1 MVKKSKKKEVRIN
14 KEVDEINKKLSNQ
27 LITSSLKENI
37 NNFKNFFKD
46 DDILIIRE
54 FQSNN
59 KPSISFCLMYYDGLV
74 NSKLINEDIIYP
86 LLKLDNL
93 GDDAIFKLSSQILI
107 IDEIKKTK
115 KVKDVIEDVTY
126 GDAVLLIDGVEEA
139 LILNSKNFQTRS
151 ITEPESEKVML
162 GPHEGFNESITTNI
176 SLIRRR
182 LRTNDLKLKTLK
194 LGRKS
199 KTKVCI
205 CYMDSIVDKAKLN
218 ELNKRLK
225 KIDIDAIIDSNYITE
240 LTSDKRRTPF
250 RTVGYTERPDVVVG
264 KILEGRMAILVDG
277 SPVALTLPYLF
288 IENFQSGED
297 YYMDPFYTSFARIL
311 RIMGFIF
318 SISVPAFYIAIVAFH
333 QEMMPTPLFISIAF
347 ERQSVP
353 LPAALEIFILLIVF
367 DLLKEAGARMPN
379 SIAQALSIVG
389 ALVIGQSAVEA
400 KLIAAPMVIVVSFT
414 GITSLLT
421 PKINPATIMIRF
433 SLLFLA
439 SNLGLFGFFIGYSL
453 FLIHILNLTSLN
465 TPQLSFTG
473 IFKVQKIKDIFIRLP
488 WYKMKRRPSLITN
501 NKTRMKAR

>member
-14 KEVDEINKKLSNQ
+14 KEVEEINKKISNQ

-46 DDILIIRE
+46 DDILILKE

-59 KPSISFCLMYYDGLV
+59 NPSISFCLMYYDGLV
-74 NSKLINEDIIYP
+74 NSKLVNEDIILP
-86 LLKLDNL
+86 LLRVESL
-93 GDDAIFKLSSQILI
+93 GNDAALKLSSQILTI
-107 IDEIKKTK
+107 NEIKRTK